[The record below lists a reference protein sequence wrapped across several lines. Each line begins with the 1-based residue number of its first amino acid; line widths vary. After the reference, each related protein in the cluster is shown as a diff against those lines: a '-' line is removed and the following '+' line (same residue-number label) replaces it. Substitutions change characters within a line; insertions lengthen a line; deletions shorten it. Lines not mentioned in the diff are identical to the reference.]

1 MSSHRR
7 RVKHFHRASGP
18 RKALLKGLV
27 ESLVEHGRIKTT
39 IDKAKELRRH
49 VEKAVTLGKKGDLA
63 TRRLLLS
70 RYPSELVV
78 QMIMTNLA
86 PRFKSRPGGYTRII
100 KLGRRP
106 GDNAE
111 MAFIE
116 FVDYKYTDKPVVKV
130 DASEGDENAE
140 TGTTK
145 KARSSAKGKTKTVVK
160 AKQAKAAGTSDKK
173 SEAKVKSKS
182 ESSKKPVAAKKGAKV
197 KTVKTSPSKV

>member
-27 ESLVEHGRIKTT
+27 EALVENGRIKTT
-39 IDKAKELRRH
+39 VDKAKELRRH

-63 TRRLLLS
+63 TRRLLMS
-70 RYPSELVV
+70 RYPSETVV
-78 QMIMTNLA
+78 KIIMTDLS
-86 PRFKSRPGGYTRII
+86 PRFKTRPGGYTRII

-116 FVDYKYTDKPVVKV
+116 FVDYKYTDKPAVKTEQGE
-130 DASEGDENAE
+130 AAE
-140 TGTTK
+140 TSEAGTEVKKSKKVKGTATKATATEKDAKTSK
-145 KARSSAKGKTKTVVK
+145 KAVTT
-160 AKQAKAAGTSDKK
+160 
-173 SEAKVKSKS
+173 
-182 ESSKKPVAAKKGAKV
+182 KKGAKAE
-197 KTVKTSPSKV
+197 KASASTSA